1 MITEA
6 AELIDSND
14 ALSDRCAVIAQANA
28 VALDTEGDSLHCYFE
43 KLCLI
48 QIGLP
53 DRNILVDPLAA
64 IDLSLLNAALEG
76 KRLVLHGCD
85 YDLRM
90 LRRGIGFSPANVF
103 DTYHA
108 ARLAGLKEVGYASLV
123 EFFFGID
130 LPKSSQKANWAKRPL
145 TRPMMEYALNDTR
158 YLLDLRDRLAA
169 LLQSRQRWSWFE
181 ETCGRAV
188 AAAAADR
195 ERDLGK
201 VWKIPGSAALRGQAS
216 AVLRELWF
224 WRDGEARQ
232 VDRPAFQ
239 ILRNEDLIAIAR
251 RATETD
257 FVELPGHLPSGRRRR
272 LRESIEK
279 ALRLPE
285 SAWPQ
290 AQPAPRL
297 RSTPEQD
304 QLFEHLK
311 SKRDKVAVE
320 LELDPG
326 VVAPRQA
333 LERVA
338 RDPGAGSEVLM
349 AWQRE
354 LLGL

>member
-1 MITEA
+1 MIEEA
-6 AELIDSND
+6 KLIDSSN
-14 ALSDRCAVIAQANA
+14 ALVDWCAAIARANVI
-28 VALDTEGDSLHCYFE
+28 ALDTEGDSLHCYFE

-64 IDLSLLNAALEG
+64 IDLSPLNATLEG
-76 KRLVLHGCD
+76 KPLVFHGCD

-90 LRRGIGFSPANVF
+90 LRRGIGFSPNNVF

-108 ARLAGLKEVGYASLV
+108 ARLAGIKEVGYASLV
-123 EFFFGID
+123 KFFFGID
-130 LPKSSQKANWAKRPL
+130 LPKSSQKANWARRPL
-145 TRPMMEYALNDTR
+145 TLPMMKYALNDTR
-158 YLLDLRDRLAA
+158 YLLDLSDRLAA
-169 LLQSRQRWSWFE
+169 LLQAKQRWSWLE

-188 AAAAADR
+188 AAAATDR
-195 ERDLGK
+195 DRDLDK
-201 VWKIPGSAALRGQAS
+201 VWKVAGSAALRGQAS

-224 WRDGEARQ
+224 WRDAEARE

-251 RATETD
+251 RAAETD

-272 LRESIEK
+272 LRESIER

-290 AQPAPRL
+290 AQSAPRV
-297 RSTPEQD
+297 RSTAEQD
-304 QLFEHLK
+304 QLFEVLK
-311 SKRDKVAVE
+311 SKRDKVAAE

-338 RDPGAGSEVLM
+338 REPESSSEVLM
-349 AWQRE
+349 AWQCE